1 MDSII
6 GRDQMDTFDIQDEE
20 IDVQEIMRKIRENI
34 KKRKESGAYPRDG
47 WDEANDDSYKEND
60 LFSGEYDHLDDLE
73 KVRIYWDIKN
83 SSYRIS
89 SHQTILGAVLRKG
102 RELVH
107 GEVRRYLDPIVGKQI
122 EFNRSTARLLSRFEA
137 RMDQTTEEN
146 YADTE
151 YKKGPASDAISMEV
165 VGDKSNQES
174 KSDKRFGSGR
184 DGFDLGSAKADAVL
198 ESGDARLNYPKFE
211 ERFRGSREEIK
222 KKQSAFVHYFDQCK
236 NVLNFGCWRGE
247 FLELLQDQG
256 IGAHGVDLDADLVS
270 SCKSRGLSVE
280 QNDAIS
286 YLSEIE
292 DESLDGIFIDHVIEH
307 LPPNYLVEMLVLCHK
322 KIKPNYYIIIEAVNP
337 LSLFS
342 LINFN
347 IDIYHKKPVHPE
359 TLQFLLESCGFKE
372 IETKFITPVSEDMLL
387 KKIAVEETGIETFF
401 KKFGIKIKGRK
412 MERIEIY
419 NNNINILNKI
429 LYGAQDY
436 VIIGNRR

>member
-1 MDSII
+1 
-6 GRDQMDTFDIQDEE
+6 MDTFDIQDEE

-34 KKRKESGAYPRDG
+34 KKRKESGAYPIDG
-47 WDEANDDSYKEND
+47 WNEANDDSYKEND
-60 LFSGEYDHLDDLE
+60 LFSGEYDHQDDLE

-89 SHQTILGAVLRKG
+89 SHQPILGAVLRKG

-107 GEVRRYLDPIVGKQI
+107 GEVRRYIDPIIGKQI
-122 EFNRSTARLLSRFEA
+122 EFNRSTARILSRFEA

-146 YADTE
+146 YADIE
-151 YKKGPASDAISMEV
+151 NKKGPAPAAISEKEV
-165 VGDKSNQES
+165 VDKSNQES
-174 KSDKRFGSGR
+174 K
-184 DGFDLGSAKADAVL
+184 
-198 ESGDARLNYPKFE
+198 FE
-211 ERFRGSREEIK
+211 EKFRGSREEIK

-236 NVLNFGCWRGE
+236 NVLDISCRRGE
-247 FLELLQDQG
+247 FRELLQDLG
-256 IGAHGVDLDADLVS
+256 IGAHGVYLDADLVS

-280 QNDAIS
+280 QNDVIS

-292 DESLDGIFIDHVIEH
+292 DESLDGIFIDHVVEH

-387 KKIAVEETGIETFF
+387 KKIAAEETGIETFF

-412 MERIEIY
+412 KERIDIY
-419 NNNINILNKI
+419 NNNINILNKM

-436 VIIGNRR
+436 VIIGNSR